1 MPATATTT
9 PMDVLSPRNPNVPA
23 RQRTAMKDQESK
35 PKPKAKAEEKNVN
48 PDKIDDR
55 WRPPTQV
62 VEPGANPETYLTGRK
77 LGKGGFA
84 VCFEATI
91 KSTKADQPQLVALKV
106 VKAKIEQKKMAEKF
120 RTELQIHAKMCHPNI
135 VGFHRAFNFHEHTY
149 VVLELCHN
157 GNLNDMVKARGCLS
171 LPEVRRYMIQIC
183 GGVKYM
189 HKRSVIHRDLKM
201 GNIFLDNEMNVKI
214 GDFGLAAVM
223 VDDQDRR
230 TTLCGTP
237 NYIAPEILSKS
248 GTRGHDNKVD
258 TWAIGVITYAM
269 LIGTPPFQSKTQQEI
284 YQKLRT
290 LEYEWKIDSK
300 NYIPQEA
307 KDLVASCL
315 NLDSTKRPDMDE
327 IVDHE
332 FFSKP
337 GFTIASQLD
346 PACLKEKPTWLRT
359 RDPRGDSVDQ
369 GTGVSYQTIC
379 QQCGVGIMMNGES
392 RPAVGEKA
400 NISTIVEIEAENRR
414 DCAPT
419 MPLTD
424 GVIYKH
430 FSEAAAD
437 WTVRRQH
444 PVQQS
449 RRINKPA
456 SAAVGATATNPIE
469 IAANAAPISAAT
481 SMPPP
486 ARPLSM
492 TRPVQSFAAQQRQQ
506 ALPTHALPRTLEP
519 AIAGSAEAANEMPP
533 PARGYLRER
542 PVRSASVRNLRSN
555 STREAATEPKSI
567 LPKSNTMSGGISS
580 HSNNVTSEHQPI
592 LRSRLGSRSRSKQE
606 PLGALTS
613 LQAQLEEPISTNVVA
628 KGSETT
634 ITGKK
639 LSDFSEVPTIV
650 LRETSG
656 NDRPSVRP
664 ASEDGMKPLRRAFKA
679 VSLKESEK
687 PTQAV
692 TSSAAPL
699 LQPQPSLISSSD
711 PYTLVTCSSPVETL
725 NLLESLYEALSP
737 SAVATV
743 HPTFRR
749 NKHDHHPRVERW
761 VDYTTKHG
769 IAYLLSEET
778 VGMVLMS
785 SADKT
790 RASCSMAIRNGRDF
804 ILARAKGAVDQ
815 LVPQGRGAA
824 PVEFFEQAGEEGT
837 RMLSVPARQFK
848 IDVNKNQDEATALKE
863 LSSNYDRYQAE
874 RLSLVS
880 IADKFGKYMAKK
892 TGADDDCAEKD
903 QCTRGTHINFYQRLG
918 NVGIWRFGDGATQV
932 NFPDHTKAIMY
943 QKEDTKGE
951 KHWMVDIVYL
961 DSEDARE
968 IKDQETQPES
978 SYERRSQITWRLQDV
993 VLGNLKAY
1001 EKVIIRSNE
1010 IKEKMQWIRAVI
1022 GCWIKEGGLGR
1033 MGDEKVGWTGIG
1045 YNLDRVKMTWCTVGR
1060 EGGDWEGRCGKER
1073 SVS

>member
-1 MPATATTT
+1 
-9 PMDVLSPRNPNVPA
+9 MDVLSPRNPNIPA
-23 RQRTAMKDQESK
+23 RPRGAMKNQESN
-35 PKPKAKAEEKNVN
+35 PNPKARVEEKNVN
-48 PDKIDDR
+48 PDKIEDK

-62 VEPGANPETYLTGRK
+62 VEPGPSPETYLTGRK

-84 VCFEATI
+84 VCFEATV
-91 KSTKADQPQLVALKV
+91 KSTKAQQPQLIALKV
-106 VKAKIEQKKMAEKF
+106 VKARIQQKKMAEKF

-135 VGFHRAFNFHEHTY
+135 VGFHRAFNFYDHTY

-171 LPEVRRYMIQIC
+171 LPEVRRYMMQIC

-307 KDLVASCL
+307 KDLVAACL

-327 IVDHE
+327 IVDHG
-332 FFSKP
+332 FFSESR
-337 GFTIASQLD
+337 FTIAGQLD
-346 PACLKEKPTWLRT
+346 PTCLKDKPTWLKPV
-359 RDPRGDSVDQ
+359 DPRGDSVEK
-369 GTGVSYQTIC
+369 GTGVSYETMC
-379 QQCGVGIMMNGES
+379 QQCGVGIVGGES
-392 RPAVGEKA
+392 RPSVGEKA

-419 MPLTD
+419 MPLSD

-430 FSEAAAD
+430 FAEAAAD
-437 WTVRRQH
+437 WTVHRQH
-444 PVQQS
+444 PIQ
-449 RRINKPA
+449 PA
-456 SAAVGATATNPIE
+456 RGAHKAASVGVGTTAANPIE
-469 IAANAAPISAAT
+469 IAARGASSAVSA
-481 SMPPP
+481 SMAPP

-492 TRPVQSFAAQQRQQ
+492 NRPVQSFAAQQRQQ
-506 ALPTHALPRTLEP
+506 ALPRQADVVPTASTEV
-519 AIAGSAEAANEMPP
+519 SNEIPP
-533 PARGYLRER
+533 TARGYLRER

-555 STREAATEPKSI
+555 STRDATTEPKQT
-567 LPKSNTMSGGISS
+567 LPKSNTISGGISS
-580 HSNNVTSEHQPI
+580 HQNVEQPI
-592 LRSRLGSRSRSKQE
+592 LRSRMTGRAKPKQE
-606 PLGALTS
+606 AVGALTS
-613 LQAQLEEPISTNVVA
+613 LQAQLEGSIPMTTVV

-639 LSDFSEVPTIV
+639 LSDFSEVPSIA

-656 NDRPSVRP
+656 NDRKVFQPVT
-664 ASEDGMKPLRRAFKA
+664 EDSTKPLRRALKA
-679 VSLKESEK
+679 ASVRESDK
-687 PTQAV
+687 STQSI
-692 TSSAAPL
+692 TSSAPS
-699 LQPQPSLISSSD
+699 LQPKASLISSSD
-711 PYTLVTCSSPVETL
+711 PFIVVPGSSPFETL
-725 NLLESLYEALSP
+725 ALLDTLYEALSP
-737 SAVATV
+737 SAISTV
-743 HPTFRR
+743 HPTFKRS
-749 NKHDHHPRVERW
+749 NHDHRPRVERW

-785 SADKT
+785 NADKT
-790 RASCSMAIRNGRDF
+790 RASCSMVIRNGRDF
-804 ILARAKGAVDQ
+804 ILGRAKGHEDQ

-824 PVEFFEQAGEEGT
+824 PVEFFEQAGDEGT
-837 RMLSVPARQFK
+837 RMLSLPARQFK
-848 IDVNKNQDEATALKE
+848 IDVSKHHDEATALKH
-863 LSSNYDRYQAE
+863 LSSSCDRYQAE
-874 RLSLVS
+874 RLGLVS

-903 QCTRGTHINFYQRLG
+903 QCIRGTHINFYQRLG

-932 NFPDHTKAIMY
+932 NFPDHTKVIMY
-943 QKEDTKGE
+943 QKVDTKGE

-968 IKDQETQPES
+968 IKDRETQPES
-978 SYERRSQITWRLQDV
+978 SYERRSQVTWRVQDV

-1001 EKVIIRSNE
+1001 EKAVVRSNE
-1010 IKEKMQWIRAVI
+1010 IKEKLQWIRAVV
-1022 GCWIKEGGLGR
+1022 GCWLKEGGLGR
-1033 MGDEKVGWTGIG
+1033 MGEEKVGWTGIG

-1060 EGGDWEGRCGKER
+1060 EGGDWEGRCGKEK
-1073 SVS
+1073 VGA

>member
-1 MPATATTT
+1 MPVAAAAT
-9 PMDVLSPRNPNVPA
+9 PVDVLSPRNPNIPA
-23 RQRTAMKDQESK
+23 RPRAAMNQESK
-35 PKPKAKAEEKNVN
+35 PKPKAKVEEKNVN
-48 PDKIDDR
+48 PDKIDDK

-62 VEPGANPETYLTGRK
+62 TEPGPHPETYLTGRK

-84 VCFEATI
+84 VCFEATV
-91 KSTKADQPQLVALKV
+91 KSTKAQQPQLVALKV
-106 VKAKIEQKKMAEKF
+106 VKARIEQKKMAEKF

-135 VGFHRAFNFHEHTY
+135 VGFHRAFNFNEHTY

-157 GNLNDMVKARGCLS
+157 GNLNDMVKGRGCLS

-327 IVDHE
+327 IVHHG

-337 GFTIASQLD
+337 SFTIASQLD
-346 PACLKEKPTWLRT
+346 PACLKDKPTWLKPL
-359 RDPRGDSVDQ
+359 DPRGDCVDQ
-369 GTGVSYQTIC
+369 GIGISYQAMC
-379 QQCGVGIMMNGES
+379 QQCGVGIMTSGAS

-419 MPLTD
+419 MPLSD

-430 FSEAAAD
+430 FAEAAAD
-437 WTVRRQH
+437 WTVHRQH
-444 PVQQS
+444 PIQPS
-449 RRINKPA
+449 RRVQKLA
-456 SAAVGATATNPIE
+456 SATAGAIAANLIE
-469 IAANAAPISAAT
+469 IAASAAPSTASN
-481 SMPPP
+481 SMLPP

-492 TRPVQSFAAQQRQQ
+492 NRPVQSFAAQQRQQ
-506 ALPTHALPRTLEP
+506 ALPTHALPRQADAP
-519 AIAGSAEAANEMPP
+519 NAIITEASNETPP
-533 PARGYLRER
+533 LARDYLRER

-555 STREAATEPKSI
+555 STRDAATELKPT
-567 LPKSNTMSGGISS
+567 LPKSNTISGGISS
-580 HSNNVTSEHQPI
+580 HQNNRTTEQPI
-592 LRSRLGSRSRSKQE
+592 LRSRLTGRSKPKQE
-606 PLGALTS
+606 AIGALTS
-613 LQAQLEEPISTNVVA
+613 LQAQLEGPMPTKTA
-628 KGSETT
+628 MRGSEIT

-639 LSDFSEVPTIV
+639 LSDFSEVPSMV

-656 NDRPSVRP
+656 NDRRP
-664 ASEDGMKPLRRAFKA
+664 TQPAAEDTTKPLRRALKA
-679 VSLKESEK
+679 TSVRESEK
-687 PTQAV
+687 STKSI
-692 TSSAAPL
+692 TSSAVPL
-699 LQPQPSLISSSD
+699 LQPKPSLISSSD
-711 PYTLVTCSSPVETL
+711 PYTVVPRSSPLDTL
-725 NLLESLYEALSP
+725 TLLETLYEALSP
-737 SAVATV
+737 LSIATV
-743 HPTFRR
+743 HPTF
-749 NKHDHHPRVERW
+749 KKSKYDHRPRVERW

-785 SADKT
+785 NADKT
-790 RASCSMAIRNGRDF
+790 RASCSMVIRNGRDF
-804 ILARAKGAVDQ
+804 ILARAKGAEAQV
-815 LVPQGRGAA
+815 VPQGRGAA

-837 RMLSVPARQFK
+837 RMLSLPARHFK
-848 IDVNKNQDEATALKE
+848 IDISKNQDEAAALKQ
-863 LSSNYDRYQAE
+863 LSSNCDRYQAE

-903 QCTRGTHINFYQRLG
+903 QCIRGTHINFYQRLG

-943 QKEDTKGE
+943 QKEDMRGE

-961 DSEDARE
+961 DSEDAME
-968 IKDQETQPES
+968 IKDRETQPES
-978 SYERRSQITWRLQDV
+978 SYERRSQVTWRLQDV
-993 VLGNLKAY
+993 VLGDLKAY
-1001 EKVIIRSNE
+1001 EKAIVRSNE
-1010 IKEKMQWIRAVI
+1010 IKEKLQWIRAVI
-1022 GCWIKEGGLGR
+1022 GRWLKEGGLGR

-1060 EGGDWEGRCGKER
+1060 EGGDWEGRYGKER